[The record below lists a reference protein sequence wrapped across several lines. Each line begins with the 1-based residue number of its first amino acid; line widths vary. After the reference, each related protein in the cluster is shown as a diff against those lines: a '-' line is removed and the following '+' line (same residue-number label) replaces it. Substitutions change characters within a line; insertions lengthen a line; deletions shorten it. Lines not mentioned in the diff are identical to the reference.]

1 VDFGLRRNRI
11 EQEEMIKK
19 LKKRTQWTKEMRSQI
34 SRMKKRIPREMRS
47 QRGKNEGRKK
57 CKANKPNGN
66 ENPEREMRSQ
76 RGKNEMSKGKKAK
89 QKSMPK
95 VERNGNIEAR

>member
-1 VDFGLRRNRI
+1 
-11 EQEEMIKK
+11 
-19 LKKRTQWTKEMRSQI
+19 
-34 SRMKKRIPREMRS
+34 MKKRIPREMRS

-57 CKANKPNGN
+57 CEANKPNGN

-89 QKSMPK
+89 QKLRVPK